1 MKIVD
6 IRCFRGPNYW
16 SIRHP
21 KLVAMTLDLE
31 ELEQSP
37 TNTIPGF
44 YERLK
49 TLLPSLYEHRCSK
62 GYPGGF
68 FERVQEG
75 TWMGHVIEHIALAIQ
90 TLAGMDCGFGKTRGT
105 GKEGVY
111 QVVFAYVHEEAGRYA
126 AEAAVRIAQALIDN
140 NPYALAEDINRLK
153 KLCTTNQLGPST
165 QAIVDACTE
174 KGIAHIR
181 LNKGSYIQLGYGAR
195 QKRIRATMTSQT
207 NVIAVELACD
217 KAETKRLLDQEGI
230 PVPQGELVDT
240 PDALADALKRVS
252 FPLVVKP
259 LDGNHGR
266 GVTTC
271 IETAGEALEAFH
283 RAQAH
288 SEEVIIEQFITG
300 NDYRLLVIDYKLQ
313 AASLRMPASVTGDG
327 QQTIRQLIEQI
338 NNDPRR
344 GDDHDNVLTRISID
358 DCVMALLHR
367 QHLTLDSIPEAGS
380 VLVLKKTANI
390 STGGTAVDVT
400 DMVHPA
406 IVAMAE
412 RIARLI
418 GLDVCGIDLI
428 AEDISQEPAAGSL
441 AVIEVNAAPGFR
453 MHTHPSE
460 GKPRPVGKAV
470 ADMLFPGNETGR
482 IPVIAI
488 TGTNGKTTTSRL
500 TAHLFRQAGKQ
511 VGYTTTDGV
520 YIGQDCIEQGD
531 CTGPGSAR
539 KVLQDSSVE
548 VAVLECARG
557 GLLRSGLAFDQCDV
571 AVVTNVAADHLGLNN
586 INTLDDMAHVKRV
599 VPETVKPDGY
609 AVLNADNEY
618 TYRMQEQ
625 LRCRIALFS
634 TQPDN
639 PLIEQHCAAGGLAA
653 VIDRGFIAIRQGGK
667 VTQLIELIAVP
678 LSFGGKAGFMIEN
691 ILAATLAAY
700 CQGIMAEDIAEGLR
714 TFIPSG
720 TNTPGRMNLFQ
731 FNDFAVLIDYA
742 HNPHGLQALG
752 QYIRQVEATHKV
764 GIITGV
770 GDRRDEDIVALGQ
783 IAATLFDEVII
794 RLDEDGRG
802 RSSEDLISVLTDGI
816 RSGDEQK
823 LIRCIPD
830 ELEALT
836 YAIHHARSG
845 SLIVHLTEKVKRAI
859 EVVTEA
865 RAQEETYG
873 LVDAV

>member
-21 KLVAMTLDLE
+21 KLVAMTLDLDQ
-31 ELEQSP
+31 LEQSP

-49 TLLPSLYEHRCSK
+49 TMLPSLYEHRCSK

-105 GKEGVY
+105 GKDGVY

-140 NPYALAEDINRLK
+140 RPYELAEDIKRLK
-153 KLCTTNQLGPST
+153 KLCAANQLGPST
-165 QAIVDACTE
+165 QAIVDACTA
-174 KGIAHIR
+174 KGIPHIR
-181 LNKGSYIQLGYGAR
+181 LNNGSYIQLGYGAR

-230 PVPQGELVDT
+230 PVPQGELADT
-240 PDALADALKRVS
+240 PDALNDALKRVS

-271 IETAGEALEAFH
+271 IETAEEALEAFH
-283 RAQAH
+283 RARAH

-390 STGGTAVDVT
+390 STGGTAADVT
-400 DMVHPA
+400 DIVHPA
-406 IVAMAE
+406 VVAMAG

-418 GLDVCGIDLI
+418 GLDICGIDLI
-428 AEDISQEPAAGSL
+428 AEDISQEPVAGSL

-470 ADMLFPGNETGR
+470 ADMLFPNNENGR

-500 TAHLFRQAGKQ
+500 TAHLFRQTGKQ

-520 YIGQDCIEQGD
+520 YIGPHCIEQGD

-548 VAVLECARG
+548 MAVLECARG

-586 INTLDDMAHVKRV
+586 INTLEDMAHVKSV
-599 VPETVKPDGY
+599 IPETVKPDGY

-618 TYRMQEQ
+618 TYRMRER

-634 TQPDN
+634 RQPDS
-639 PLIEQHCAAGGLAA
+639 PLIEEHCREGGLAA
-653 VIDRGFIAIRQGGK
+653 VIDQGYVAIRQGGQ
-667 VTQLIELIAVP
+667 VTQLIELVAVP

-700 CQGIMAEDIAEGLR
+700 CQGLTAEDIAEGLR

-731 FNDFAVLIDYA
+731 FNDFSVLIDYA

-836 YAIHHARSG
+836 YAIRHARSG

-865 RAQEETYG
+865 KAQEETCG

>member
-1 MKIVD
+1 MNIVD

-21 KLVAMTLDLE
+21 KLVAMTLDLD

-49 TLLPSLYEHRCSK
+49 TLIPSLYEHRCSK

-126 AEAAVRIAQALIDN
+126 AEAAVRIARALIDN
-140 NPYALAEDINRLK
+140 QPYELADDINRLRQ
-153 KLCTTNQLGPST
+153 LCAASQLGPST
-165 QAIVDACTE
+165 RAIVDACTE
-174 KGIAHIR
+174 KNIPHIR
-181 LNKGSYIQLGYGAR
+181 LSHDSYIQLGYGAR

-207 NVIAVELACD
+207 SVIAVELACD

-230 PVPQGELVDT
+230 PVPQGEIVYT
-240 PDALADALKRVS
+240 PEALHDALNRVG

-271 IETAGEALEAFH
+271 IETAEEAEQAFH

-288 SEEVIIEQFITG
+288 SKAVIVEQFIKG

-313 AASLRMPASVTGDG
+313 AAALRMPASVTGDG
-327 QQTIRQLIEQI
+327 KQTIRELIQQV
-338 NNDPRR
+338 NDDPRR
-344 GDDHDNVLTRISID
+344 GDDHENVLTRIGMD
-358 DCVMALLHR
+358 DCVMALLRR
-367 QHLTLDSIPEAGS
+367 QHLTLDTVPGPGR
-380 VLVLKKTANI
+380 VLMLKKTANI
-390 STGGTAVDVT
+390 STGGTASDVT
-400 DMVHPA
+400 DIVHPA
-406 IVAMAE
+406 MVAMAE

-418 GLDVCGIDLI
+418 GLDICGIDLI
-428 AEDISQEPAAGSL
+428 AEDITQEPACNAL

-460 GKPRPVGKAV
+460 GKARPVGRAV
-470 ADMLFPGNETGR
+470 ANMLFPDNETGR

-488 TGTNGKTTTSRL
+488 TGTNGKTTTTRL
-500 TAHLFRQAGKQ
+500 TAHLFRQSNRK

-520 YIGQDCIEQGD
+520 YIGQQCIEQGD
-531 CTGPGSAR
+531 CTGPGSTR
-539 KVLQDSSVE
+539 KVLQDPSVE

-586 INTLDDMAHVKRV
+586 INTLEDMAHVKRV

-618 TYRMQEQ
+618 TYRMQER

-639 PLIEQHCAAGGLAA
+639 PLIEQHCATGGLAA
-653 VIDRGFIAIRQGGK
+653 VIDRGFVAVRQGDQL
-667 VTQLIELIAVP
+667 TQLIELTAVP
-678 LSFGGKAGFMIEN
+678 LSFNGKAVFMIEN
-691 ILAATLAAY
+691 ILAATLAGY
-700 CQGIMAEDIAEGLR
+700 CQGLTAEDIAEGLR

-720 TNTPGRMNLFQ
+720 TNTPGRMNLFP
-731 FNDFAVLIDYA
+731 FNDFSVLIDYA

-752 QYIRQVEATHKV
+752 QYIRQVESTHKV

-770 GDRRDEDIVALGQ
+770 GDRRDDDILALGQ
-783 IAATLFDEVII
+783 IAATLFDEIII
-794 RLDEDGRG
+794 RLDEDRRG
-802 RSSEDLISVLTDGI
+802 RSPEELIAVLTDGI
-816 RSGDEQK
+816 RLGDERK
-823 LIRCIPD
+823 PIRCIPD
-830 ELEALT
+830 ELEALS
-836 YAIHHARSG
+836 YAIRHARSG

-859 EVVTEA
+859 EVVVQA
-865 RAQEETYG
+865 RAQEEAYG
-873 LVDAV
+873 LVRTV